1 MSRAVTPH
9 NATALRRLEQFFA
22 DWLRSEQCA
31 AYQRRRPSPQPSPRG
46 RGGKTGS
53 RVGQRKNALAQFFD
67 EWLRSH
73 ECTAHLQRS
82 PSAQPSPKEKGGKAG
97 SMVGQRKKALAVLLS
112 SAVLAGCASVSP
124 DGLRGDVQ
132 ALVGQRS
139 SIANAALPSTD
150 AATRAQAQDAMR
162 GWLAQP
168 LTQDAAV
175 RIALLNNPGLQ
186 AQLAALGV
194 QDAERVQALTL
205 PNPQLSLGR
214 FASGQEREI
223 ERTLA
228 FSLLDLI
235 TLPWRTQQQNEQ
247 LQQSTLAAAQQVLQ
261 LAADTR
267 RAWLRAVAA
276 EQVAG
281 AHERMHEAAE
291 VGAELAERMLRV
303 GNWSRLQQ
311 AREQAVLLQARAE
324 LARARLTAATEREQ
338 LNRRLGLW
346 GAQTSYQLADQLPP
360 LPATLQS
367 ADGIEATAL
376 RERLD
381 VQAARR
387 QLDLQASRQG
397 WAGAGAVFGDIGLAY
412 SRNTT
417 TERAS
422 GERDVKR
429 GWELDLPL
437 PLFDWGGAARTGAQ
451 LEVERSA
458 ALLQDTAVRARSEVR
473 SAWLAYRTLL
483 DLARQQQSEV
493 VPLQQQISDETLLRY
508 NGMLASVWELL
519 AQARTSTSAVA
530 SAIEAQRDFWLADTD
545 LQLALTGTS
554 PGTQQASGPRSS
566 AAPSTQPEH

>member
-1 MSRAVTPH
+1 MS
-9 NATALRRLEQFFA
+9 ATALHRLA
-22 DWLRSEQCA
+22 LLA
-31 AYQRRRPSPQPSPRG
+31 A
-46 RGGKTGS
+46 T
-53 RVGQRKNALAQFFD
+53 
-67 EWLRSH
+67 
-73 ECTAHLQRS
+73 
-82 PSAQPSPKEKGGKAG
+82 
-97 SMVGQRKKALAVLLS
+97 
-112 SAVLAGCASVSP
+112 AVLAGCASVSP

-132 ALVGQRS
+132 TWVGQRS
-139 SIANAALPSTD
+139 GVANAALPSTD
-150 AATRAQAQDAMR
+150 AATQAQSQDAIR
-162 GWLAQP
+162 SWLAQP

-214 FASGQEREI
+214 LVSGQEREI
-223 ERTLA
+223 ERALG
-228 FSLLDLI
+228 FGLLDLI
-235 TLPWRTQQQNEQ
+235 TLPWRTQRQNEQ

-276 EQVAG
+276 EQVA
-281 AHERMHEAAE
+281 ATYERMHDAAR

-311 AREQAVLLQARAE
+311 AREQAVLLQASAE
-324 LARARLTAATEREQ
+324 LARARLAAATEREQ
-338 LNRRLGLW
+338 LNHRLGLW
-346 GAQTSYQLADQLPP
+346 GAQTSYQLADQLPA
-360 LPATLQS
+360 LPAQALP
-367 ADGIEATAL
+367 ADDIEATAL

-387 QLDLQASRQG
+387 QLDLQARRQG

-412 SRNTT
+412 TRNTF
-417 TERAS
+417 TERAT
-422 GERDVKR
+422 GVTDVKR

-437 PLFDWGGAARTGAQ
+437 PLFDWGGAARSRAQ
-451 LEVERSA
+451 REVERSA

-473 SAWLAYRTLL
+473 SAWLAYRTTL

-554 PGTQQASGPRSS
+554 PLTSPGSSPGASQAPGPRSS
-566 AAPSTQPEH
+566 AAPSTPPEH

>member
-1 MSRAVTPH
+1 MSRAVTTH
-9 NATALRRLEQFFA
+9 NTAALRRLEHFFA
-22 DWLRSEQCA
+22 DWLRSKQCA
-31 AYQRRRPSPQPSPRG
+31 QYQRRWPSPQSSSKG
-46 RGGKTGS
+46 TGSKTGS
-53 RVGQRKNALAQFFD
+53 TLGRRKNALA
-67 EWLRSH
+67 
-73 ECTAHLQRS
+73 
-82 PSAQPSPKEKGGKAG
+82 
-97 SMVGQRKKALAVLLS
+97 LLVA

-139 SIANAALPSTD
+139 SIANAVLPSTD
-150 AATRAQAQDAMR
+150 AARRSQAQDAMR

-186 AQLAALGV
+186 AALAMLGV
-194 QDAERVQALTL
+194 QDAERVRALTL
-205 PNPQLSLGR
+205 PNPHLTLGR

-228 FSLLDLI
+228 FGLLDLI
-235 TLPWRTQQQNEQ
+235 TLPWRTQRHNEQ
-247 LQQSTLAAAQQVLQ
+247 LQQSTLVAAQQVLQ

-276 EQVAG
+276 EQVA
-281 AHERMHEAAE
+281 ATYERMHNAAE

-311 AREQAVLLQARAE
+311 ARQQAVLLQASAD
-324 LARARLTAATEREQ
+324 LARARLAAATEREQ

-346 GAQTSYQLADQLPP
+346 GAQTSYQLAIQLPP
-360 LPATLQS
+360 LPATPQS

-376 RERLD
+376 VERLD

-387 QLDLQASRQG
+387 QLDLQARRQG
-397 WAGAGAVFGDIGLAY
+397 WAGAGAMFGDIGLAY
-412 SRNTT
+412 TRNTT
-417 TERAS
+417 TERAT
-422 GERDVKR
+422 GAQDVKR

-437 PLFDWGGAARTGAQ
+437 PVFDWGGAARSRAQ

-458 ALLQDTAVRARSEVR
+458 AQLQSAAVRARSEVR
-473 SAWLAYRTLL
+473 SAWLAYRTML

-519 AQARTSTSAVA
+519 AQARTSTSAVV

-554 PGTQQASGPRSS
+554 PGVLQAPGPGSS
-566 AAPSTQPEH
+566 AAFPSPPEH